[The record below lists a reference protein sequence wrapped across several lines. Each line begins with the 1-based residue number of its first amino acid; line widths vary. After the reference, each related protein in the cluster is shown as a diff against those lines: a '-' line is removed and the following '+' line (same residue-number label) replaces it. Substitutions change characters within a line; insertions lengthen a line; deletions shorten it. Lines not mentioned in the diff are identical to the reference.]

1 MSEQKNHISDVRA
14 ALFKV
19 LDGLA
24 DPDKPMDIE
33 RARAINETAQT
44 IINSAKVEVD
54 FLKVMHGDGDAPF
67 LSSPSL
73 PAPVKPQTPLPSAND
88 AEGEQSATVTRE
100 PSADHPWRSSVHR
113 LKG

>member
-1 MSEQKNHISDVRA
+1 MSGPKKHISDVRD

-24 DPDKPMDIE
+24 DKDNPMDIE

-44 IINSAKVEVD
+44 IINTAKVEVD
-54 FLKVMHGDGDAPF
+54 FLKVVRGDGEVPFIAAPTED
-67 LSSPSL
+67 
-73 PAPVKPQTPLPSAND
+73 QPLPQQTAL
-88 AEGEQSATVTRE
+88 
-100 PSADHPWRSSVHR
+100 PSESTPPTSPTPSHPWRSSVHK

>member
-1 MSEQKNHISDVRA
+1 MSEQKKHISDVRE

-19 LDGLA
+19 LDGLT
-24 DPDKPMDIE
+24 DPEKPMDIE

-67 LSSPSL
+67 LASPEL
-73 PAPVKPQTPLPSAND
+73 PAPVKPQTPLPSADQVED
-88 AEGEQSATVTRE
+88 ADTRSRE
-100 PSADHPWRSSVHR
+100 PGQNYPWRTTVHKLR
-113 LKG
+113 G